1 MQKVQFGGGAAVQS
15 QGIQDMSRR
24 EFSKRQKAEIVHR
37 AMNERGQIC
46 CENCGLVLGR
56 KPYEIDHTI
65 PEGLL
70 IYRRDPLTIEEGK
83 LLGEEC
89 CHRGGQRK
97 TAKDVGDI
105 ARAVRREAKHL
116 GIKKPGGFRKPPP
129 GYNAWTRRIER

>member
-1 MQKVQFGGGAAVQS
+1 
-15 QGIQDMSRR
+15 MSRR
-24 EFSKRQKAEIVHR
+24 EFSNRQKAQIALR
-37 AMNERGQIC
+37 ATNAAGRVT
-46 CENCGLVLGR
+46 CEGCGLVLGR

-70 IYRRDPLTIEEGK
+70 IYRREPLTIEEGQ
-83 LLGEEC
+83 LLGKEC
-89 CHRGGQRK
+89 CHRGGK

-129 GYNAWTRRIER
+129 GYNYWTRRIET

>member
-1 MQKVQFGGGAAVQS
+1 MTA
-15 QGIQDMSRR
+15 RR

-37 AMNERGQIC
+37 AMNAAGRITCEGCGQ
-46 CENCGLVLGR
+46 VLGH

-65 PEGLL
+65 PEALVL
-70 IYRRDPLTIEEGK
+70 DKTKPLTIAEGK
-83 LLGEEC
+83 LLGKEC
-89 CHRGGQRK
+89 CHRGGK

-129 GYNAWTRRIER
+129 GYNAWTRRIET

>member
-1 MQKVQFGGGAAVQS
+1 MTA
-15 QGIQDMSRR
+15 RR

-56 KPYEIDHTI
+56 KPFEVDHTI
-65 PEGLL
+65 PEALVV
-70 IYRRDPLTIEEGK
+70 DKTKPLTIAEGQ
-83 LLGEEC
+83 LLGKEC
-89 CHRGGQRK
+89 CHRGGK

-116 GIKKPGGFRKPPP
+116 GIRKPSAFRSKWKKKIS
-129 GYNAWTRRIER
+129 GEVVLR